1 MWCTRWFLPLLLL
14 PFPTAPPYFLLL
26 FLFSLILHAKP
37 CFYCVILLAA
47 LFLSS
52 CYWQAFP
59 ADAPLT
65 VPWSDNI
72 TTFGEAL
79 NATLPPKYA
88 TPSPLVRVIDRCWCD
103 LAPGLFEPFDVK
115 RWEMASVERAKNEI
129 IKRADDQGDSDEAS
143 TTTEA
148 PSPVEAGAPVAPS
161 SASKRSLL
169 SQFFWWDSSKK
180 AGSESA
186 SGSAE
191 PSAKKDA
198 ASGKDATVARELQ
211 PGEYDLGRFG
221 FDLIIDTRW
230 SRRS

>member
-26 FLFSLILHAKP
+26 FLFSLVLHAKP

-59 ADAPLT
+59 AEVSLS

-72 TTFGEAL
+72 TTFGDAL
-79 NATLPPKYA
+79 TATLPPEYA

-115 RWEMASVERAKNEI
+115 RWEMASVERAKNQI
-129 IKRADDQGDSDEAS
+129 IKRARAEEDSDQTEAS
-143 TTTEA
+143 A
-148 PSPVEAGAPVAPS
+148 PAKASASAVPS
-161 SASKRSLL
+161 SKSKRPVL
-169 SQFFWWDSSKK
+169 SWFGWWGGSKNASSTVSK
-180 AGSESA
+180 
-186 SGSAE
+186 SAE
-191 PSAKKDA
+191 PPATNET
-198 ASGKDATVARELQ
+198 GKDSKPPRELQ
-211 PGEYDLGRFG
+211 AGEYDLGQFG
-221 FDLIIDTRW
+221 FDLIVDTRW
-230 SRRS
+230 SRWS